1 MVGTVDESVKVDK
14 QGRLVVPSHLR
25 ENLGIKEGGRLM
37 IYQDG
42 RKLVL
47 EPINEQVEKEVEN
60 WARATKETSI
70 PMNREDSQA
79 SGKWISEE
87 YARKKLGLL

>member
-1 MVGTVDESVKVDK
+1 VDESVSVDK

-25 ENLGIKEGGRLM
+25 ENLGIKEGGRLS

-47 EPINEQVEKEVEN
+47 EPINEQIESEVKN
-60 WARATKETSI
+60 WAQVTKETSI
-70 PMNREDSQA
+70 PMNTEDSQL
-79 SGKWISEE
+79 SGKWMSEE
-87 YARKKLGLL
+87 YARKKLGLF